1 VDRQRSSASD
11 QWRTVTPSRLVS
23 RLALVATSVAVV
35 VASVAAT
42 AGPVMAQEATGSPAP
57 AEAASTVPEASG
69 DIPFPSTLAGAPLDV
84 QTYTGPEWLE
94 TSASGTAEDAAY
106 VEQTEALLASLG
118 KSIDDLTVKSALAQ
132 PSGGNPVV
140 VAGIR
145 IPGTEARTYIRE
157 MVRLFLGDLEQP
169 ELLMR
174 QPLAGQ
180 WVLRVVDAATP
191 GVYPRTVVIDGDTAW
206 IIGGDEE
213 YVQDLV
219 SQLPRPE
226 GPTTVEP
233 ELISSQLPAQL
244 GGKRRAGL
252 YESVEPLFLPTL
264 SETLGPTF
272 EEWLLD
278 VYLDE
283 GIEPTDL
290 VGAWAWWGLQVAEE
304 GVEVEGYLVP
314 GASPEAVERLFRDV
328 FLAGGDTLP
337 VEVGRVDEE
346 IGGKAVTTIDRGG
359 GAKRHLFTDDGV
371 VWVVT
376 DHAGQPELAAEAI
389 AALP

>member
-1 VDRQRSSASD
+1 
-11 QWRTVTPSRLVS
+11 
-23 RLALVATSVAVV
+23 
-35 VASVAAT
+35 
-42 AGPVMAQEATGSPAP
+42 
-57 AEAASTVPEASG
+57 
-69 DIPFPSTLAGAPLDV
+69 
-84 QTYTGPEWLE
+84 
-94 TSASGTAEDAAY
+94 
-106 VEQTEALLASLG
+106 
-118 KSIDDLTVKSALAQ
+118 
-132 PSGGNPVV
+132 
-140 VAGIR
+140 
-145 IPGTEARTYIRE
+145 
-157 MVRLFLGDLEQP
+157 
-169 ELLMR
+169 
-174 QPLAGQ
+174 
-180 WVLRVVDAATP
+180 
-191 GVYPRTVVIDGDTAW
+191 
-206 IIGGDEE
+206 
-213 YVQDLV
+213 
-219 SQLPRPE
+219 
-226 GPTTVEP
+226 VEP

-290 VGAWAWWGLQVAEE
+290 VGAWAWWGLQAAEE

-359 GAKRHLFTDDGV
+359 GVKRHLFTDDGV